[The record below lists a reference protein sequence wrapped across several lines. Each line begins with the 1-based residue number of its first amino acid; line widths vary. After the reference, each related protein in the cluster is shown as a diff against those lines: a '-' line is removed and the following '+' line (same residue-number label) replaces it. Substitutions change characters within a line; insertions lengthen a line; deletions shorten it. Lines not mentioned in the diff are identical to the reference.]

1 MRVVSLALAALVGAV
16 LALATVAA
24 SGRLT
29 SGWFE
34 AETRTDSNTIIEQV
48 KLVAKLQTV
57 EYHGAH
63 TVKLEKEDWKG
74 KSTAVYLLEGT
85 VAASV
90 DLQQMSLSLDE
101 RGGQRVVRIRL
112 PEVVV
117 ANPVVKR
124 LEILMSCESFLTAPE
139 LSDRE
144 RNDIHRRALFG
155 LKSVALRDGIRD
167 KALRQAQDYLQTFV
181 GALGYRA
188 EFG

>member
-1 MRVVSLALAALVGAV
+1 MRLVPLVVAAVIGAV
-16 LALATVAA
+16 LALVAVAA
-24 SGRLT
+24 SGRLAG
-29 SGWFE
+29 GWFE
-34 AETRTDSNTIIEQV
+34 AETRTESSTIIEQV

-63 TVKLEKEDWKG
+63 TVKLDKEDWKG

-101 RGGQRVVRIRL
+101 SSGQRVVRIRL

-124 LEILMSCESFLTAPE
+124 FDILMSCESFITAPE

-155 LKSVALRDGIRD
+155 LKSVAMRNGIRD